1 MLWWCIEVHG
11 SFIIANSSP
20 QEAGE
25 EKNATVVWSVQGVS
39 RSVLRKHDLSL
50 DNCLYYMKIEAFA
63 LNLYAR
69 VEFV

>member
-11 SFIIANSSP
+11 SFITANSSP
-20 QEAGE
+20 QEAVG

-39 RSVLRKHDLSL
+39 RAVLRNDLSL
-50 DNCLYYMKIEAFA
+50 DNCLDYTKIEAFS

-69 VEFV
+69 VVFV